1 MFADSSAYKI
11 GYTEICPRY
20 PIPKSLSSGKRL
32 AIASL
37 QEFLS
42 FVFCFTYAFFQRVKR
57 NPIWALN
64 PISGPQMQLASNV
77 GRLGF
82 SAPMIGFF

>member
-1 MFADSSAYKI
+1 MKL
-11 GYTEICPRY
+11 CPRY
-20 PIPKSLSSGKRL
+20 PIPKSLSSGKGL

-37 QEFLS
+37 QEILS
-42 FVFCFTYAFFQRVKR
+42 FVFCFMFADSCAYAFFQRVKR

-64 PISGPQMQLASNV
+64 PISGPHMQLASNV